1 MHNTLHRF
9 QIYQTGALQTNM
21 QRVAMTE
28 SPFPVT
34 QIESLV
40 RDTRR
45 ARLADEDLTE
55 DDVAD
60 MRNSQLLGEPP
71 LIGDCAA
78 NAVALCKTLDD
89 EYFNPILV
97 WGALHYDDDETPPAT
112 IQEAQS
118 RGATH
123 FWVELEH
130 ENNRLI
136 LEIASEDPDTF
147 GKPHIASGL
156 PDVYHRLPGGRFHY
170 SSNAGISPD
179 VLRGDQGYSLLN
191 QRLTQA

>member
-1 MHNTLHRF
+1 MISVGVEYPALPSTVECVGVVGFILRLKAQVFSLILYNTLHRF
-9 QIYQTGALQTNM
+9 PSYQTGALQTNM

-97 WGALHYDDDETPPAT
+97 
-112 IQEAQS
+112 
-118 RGATH
+118 
-123 FWVELEH
+123 
-130 ENNRLI
+130 
-136 LEIASEDPDTF
+136 
-147 GKPHIASGL
+147 
-156 PDVYHRLPGGRFHY
+156 
-170 SSNAGISPD
+170 
-179 VLRGDQGYSLLN
+179 
-191 QRLTQA
+191 

>member
-9 QIYQTGALQTNM
+9 PSYQTGALQTNM

-97 WGALHYDDDETPPAT
+97 WGALHYDDDETGLETFCVLIVSRTPRPEGRPQSPARSARCHAQPGCPGPP
-112 IQEAQS
+112 
-118 RGATH
+118 
-123 FWVELEH
+123 
-130 ENNRLI
+130 RL
-136 LEIASEDPDTF
+136 
-147 GKPHIASGL
+147 
-156 PDVYHRLPGGRFHY
+156 RRC
-170 SSNAGISPD
+170 
-179 VLRGDQGYSLLN
+179 R
-191 QRLTQA
+191 RR